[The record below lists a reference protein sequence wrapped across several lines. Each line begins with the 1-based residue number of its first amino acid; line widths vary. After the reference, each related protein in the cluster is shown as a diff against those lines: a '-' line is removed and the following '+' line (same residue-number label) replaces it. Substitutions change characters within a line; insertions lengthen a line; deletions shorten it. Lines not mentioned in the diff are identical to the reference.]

1 MKPGR
6 IRLLP
11 EALLSVPVFGL
22 SFLWVAL
29 VQIGEWAALGD
40 APGNLA
46 LRLVLSLAGHVVMF
60 AFPFI
65 TLRVLSPRVSAPS
78 RTWLLLLS
86 VVLGAAVR
94 GIVLGVLFTL
104 TGVTAS
110 PEFVFRVIAS
120 ISHLAVIVVILW
132 FLVSEVRG
140 LHARRYQLIT
150 ERDQLL
156 VLQQGAQHD
165 LERLGVRTCEEIRSA
180 ILESLDGLRATNS
193 TALRERLHVT
203 IEDVVRPLSHQ
214 LAAQP
219 AAWVPPQTPPQTMG
233 VDWPLAIREGLNP
246 VRIHPII
253 VPVLLVWLGLPIH
266 LFQYGPTR
274 TAGLVAALIVAVPAF
289 WLARRVAIRLTF
301 GFGSGAKAA
310 AFVVAVIIGG
320 IALGLATL
328 PYMQGQPQPFLF
340 VVVAPLLALLISGPL
355 AIAEAARDQD
365 RELEADLAT
374 TTADLRWALAR
385 TREQFRQQDSALAHA
400 LHGRLQASLA
410 AASLRLDRAVAQ
422 GVDDEALLDALQS
435 EIREAV
441 SKLDEI
447 DAIPDPTD
455 KVIELTQRNW
465 SGAVDITCSLDARIC
480 DALGADP
487 LCARA
492 VNDLIPELVFNSVR
506 HGDASMIDVSLELT
520 DQRTLSLTV
529 TDNGS
534 GALIATR
541 YGLGSTLLD
550 EASMTWSRTR
560 IGDST
565 TTTCLLPWL
574 NSKAPVVIP

>member
-40 APGNLA
+40 SPGNLA
-46 LRLVLSLAGHVVMF
+46 LRLVLSLVGHVVMF

-65 TLRVLSPRVSAPS
+65 TLQVLSPRVGARS
-78 RTWLLLLS
+78 RTWLLLVS

-94 GIVLGVLFTL
+94 GIVLGILFTL

-156 VLQQGAQHD
+156 VLQQGAQRD
-165 LERLGVRTCEEIRSA
+165 LERLGVRTCEEVRSA

-219 AAWVPPQTPPQTMG
+219 AAWIPPQTPPQTMG
-233 VDWPLAIREGLNP
+233 VDWPLAVREGLNP

-266 LFQYGPTR
+266 LFQYGPTL
-274 TAGLVAALIVAVPAF
+274 TAGLVATLIVTVPAF
-289 WLARRVAIRLTF
+289 WLARRVAIRLTS
-301 GFGSGAKAA
+301 GLGAGAKAV
-310 AFVVAVIIGG
+310 AFIVAVVIGG
-320 IALGLATL
+320 VALGLATL
-328 PYMQGQPQPFLF
+328 TYMRGQPQPFLF

-410 AASLRLDRAVAQ
+410 ATALRLDRAVAQ

-435 EIREAV
+435 EILEAV

-465 SGAVDITCSLDARIC
+465 SGAVEITCSLDERVC

-506 HGDASMIDVSLELT
+506 HGDASMIDVSLELS
-520 DQRTLSLTV
+520 DPRTLALTV
-529 TDNGS
+529 TDNGR
-534 GALIATR
+534 GELIATR

-560 IGDST
+560 VGDCT

-574 NSKAPVVIP
+574 NSNAPVVIP